1 MRCLRPTSRPTP
13 DSSELIED
21 VYGLIDD
28 LLPLSEQPENK
39 RLLGLL
45 YKLEKAV
52 LVDKEDKDDGQSLK
66 QASA

>member
-1 MRCLRPTSRPTP
+1 M
-13 DSSELIED
+13 
-21 VYGLIDD
+21 YGLIDD